1 MSFLEKF
8 GFKPKGQKEEE
19 SEQLQIQKEIA
30 EKQKELAA
38 AIFQLNTF
46 NKNLA
51 EGGRMLSGDTGRRV
65 LMEEN
70 IGKIRKKLG
79 SLRARFPNQQ

>member
-1 MSFLEKF
+1 MKIWENL
-8 GFKPKGQKEEE
+8 GFKSGGQKEKEKGLE
-19 SEQLQIQKEIA
+19 LLQREIA
-30 EKQKELAA
+30 EKQQELAA

-51 EGGRMLSGDTGRRV
+51 EGGRMLFGDTGRRA

-70 IGKIRKKLG
+70 IEKIRKELG
-79 SLRARFPNQQ
+79 DLKARLPNQQ

>member
-1 MSFLEKF
+1 MSIWETF
-8 GFKPKGQKEEE
+8 GFKSGGQKE
-19 SEQLQIQKEIA
+19 SEQLQKEIT

-51 EGGRMLSGDTGRRV
+51 EGGRMLSGDTGRRA

-70 IGKIRKKLG
+70 IGNIRRELKDLK
-79 SLRARFPNQQ
+79 ARLPNQQ

>member
-1 MSFLEKF
+1 MSIWETF
-8 GFKPKGQKEEE
+8 GFKSGGQKE
-19 SEQLQIQKEIA
+19 SEQLQKEIT

-46 NKNLA
+46 NKNLT
-51 EGGRMLSGDTGRRV
+51 EGGRMLSGDTGRRA

-70 IGKIRKKLG
+70 VGKIRKE
-79 SLRARFPNQQ
+79 LRDLKARLPNQQ